1 MMIQK
6 QIFSQ
11 TIKSNEFDQ
20 WMDTKKDEI
29 MSMKINQVWELVE
42 LLNGFTLVQ
51 SK

>member
-1 MMIQK
+1 MIQK

-29 MSMKINQVWELVE
+29 MSMKIN
-42 LLNGFTLVQ
+42 
-51 SK
+51 